1 MFLIFKNHL
10 CPNIGNLG
18 FHENRAGSYGNM
30 YLCFMKIPHSNFSLE
45 KLGISS
51 LNEMQQEML
60 QTSGTNNE
68 IILHAPTGS
77 GKTVAFLTTALGKL
91 SKEQQSV
98 QLLIISPTREL
109 SIQIEDV
116 FKKLSTGFKVNTCY
130 GGHSMRVEEN
140 NLSVPPAVLIGT
152 PGRLADHVRR
162 NNVDLSEV
170 HTLVLDEFD
179 KSLQMGFESDMTE
192 IISELHSLKH
202 KYLVSATKLEQI
214 PAFTCIQNPV
224 TIDFL
229 TGQSHRINYFGIHY
243 IPTDKEGTLLELLCN
258 LPEGKTI
265 IFCNHREPVVE
276 ITDFL
281 KSNGVVAAAYHGGM
295 EQDDRERALIRFRNG
310 SADFLVSTDLAARGL
325 DIPAVEHVIHYQLP
339 LKEAEFIHRSGRT
352 GRQDAD
358 GVVFLFL
365 DAQKEV
371 PAFIP
376 EHELYDV
383 IPDEPLPEAPKW
395 KTIYISAGKKDKVN
409 KVDIVGFLHKTGGLR
424 PDEIGLITVMDHSSF
439 VAIRSDIAE
448 QVVPELR
455 DQKIKGKKQK
465 IGFAR

>member
-1 MFLIFKNHL
+1 MNT
-10 CPNIGNLG
+10 
-18 FHENRAGSYGNM
+18 
-30 YLCFMKIPHSNFSLE
+30 SNSLFSLE

-51 LNEMQQEML
+51 LNEMQLKML
-60 QTSGTNNE
+60 QSSKTNQE

-77 GKTVAFLTTALGKL
+77 GKTVAFLLTALEKL
-91 SKEQQSV
+91 KKDQSSV

-109 SIQIEDV
+109 SIQIEEV
-116 FKKLSTGFKVNTCY
+116 FKKLGTGFKVNTCY

-162 NNVDLSEV
+162 SNIDLSEV
-170 HTLVLDEFD
+170 HTLILDEFD

-192 IISELHSLKH
+192 IIQELKSLQS
-202 KYLVSATKLEQI
+202 KYLVSATKLDKIPDFTQI
-214 PAFTCIQNPV
+214 KNPV

-229 TGQSHRINYFGIHY
+229 VERSHQINYFGVKMGEA
-243 IPTDKEGTLLELLCN
+243 DKLELLLELLCN

-281 KSNGVVAAAYHGGM
+281 KENGVIAVAYHGGM

-310 SADFLVSTDLAARGL
+310 SSNFLVSTDLAARGL

-352 GRQDAD
+352 GRQDTD
-358 GVVFLFL
+358 GVVFMLL
-365 DAQKEV
+365 DSKKNV
-371 PAFIP
+371 PDFIP
-376 EHELYDV
+376 EHHDYEV
-383 IPDEPLPEAPKW
+383 IHNEPLPEPPKW

-409 KVDIVGFLHKTGGLR
+409 KIDIVGFLHKMGGLKQ
-424 PDEIGLITVMDHSSF
+424 DEIGLITVMDYSSF
-439 VAIRSDIAE
+439 AAISSDVAED
-448 QVVPELR
+448 VVPELR

>member
-1 MFLIFKNHL
+1 MNI
-10 CPNIGNLG
+10 PN
-18 FHENRAGSYGNM
+18 SD
-30 YLCFMKIPHSNFSLE
+30 FSLE

-51 LNEMQQEML
+51 LNEMQEQML
-60 QTSGTNNE
+60 RSSKENDE

-77 GKTVAFLTTALGKL
+77 GKTVAFLLTALGKL
-91 SKEQQSV
+91 SKEQTSV

-162 NNVDLSEV
+162 NNIDLSEV

-192 IISELHSLKH
+192 IIRELYALKN
-202 KYLVSATKLEQI
+202 KYLVSATKLEVI
-214 PAFTCIQNPV
+214 PAFTQIQKPH

-229 TGQSHRINYFGIHY
+229 TEQRHQINYFGIHY
-243 IPTDKEGTLLELLCN
+243 HNTDKLETLLELLCN
-258 LPEGKTI
+258 LPQGKTI

-281 KSNGVVAAAYHGGM
+281 KSNGVVAVAYHGGM

-310 SADFLVSTDLAARGL
+310 SSDFLVSTDLAARGL
-325 DIPAVEHVIHYQLP
+325 DIPAVEHVIHYQLS

-358 GVVFLFL
+358 GVVFMFL
-365 DAQKEV
+365 DPEKTPPSFV
-371 PAFIP
+371 P
-376 EHELYDV
+376 EHKIYDV
-383 IPDEPLPEAPKW
+383 VPNEPLPEAPKW
-395 KTIYISAGKKDKVN
+395 KTIYISAGKKDKIN
-409 KVDIVGFLHKTGGLR
+409 KVDIVGFLHKMGGLR
-424 PDEIGLITVMDHSSF
+424 QDEIGLITVMDYSSF
-439 VAIRSDIAE
+439 AAIRSDIAE
-448 QVVPELR
+448 EVVPELR
-455 DQKIKGKKQK
+455 NQKIKGKKQK

>member
-1 MFLIFKNHL
+1 MN
-10 CPNIGNLG
+10 N
-18 FHENRAGSYGNM
+18 
-30 YLCFMKIPHSNFSLE
+30 IPHSNFSLE
-45 KLGISS
+45 KLGITS

-60 QTSGTNNE
+60 QSSEKNEE

-77 GKTVAFLTTALGKL
+77 GKTVAFLLTALSKL
-91 SKEQQSV
+91 KPDQSSV
-98 QLLIISPTREL
+98 QLLIIAPTREL

-130 GGHSMRVEEN
+130 GGHSIRVEQN

-162 NNVDLSEV
+162 SNIDLSEV
-170 HTLVLDEFD
+170 HSLVLDEFD
-179 KSLQMGFESDMTE
+179 KSLEMGFESDMTE
-192 IISELHSLKH
+192 IIQELKSLRN
-202 KYLVSATKLEQI
+202 KYLVSATKLAEIPSFTQI
-214 PAFTCIQNPV
+214 KKAV
-224 TIDFL
+224 TIDF
-229 TGQSHRINYFGIHY
+229 TSENKHQINYFGIQ
-243 IPTDKEGTLLELLCN
+243 IGNSDKQDLLLELLCN

-281 KSNGVVAAAYHGGM
+281 RENGVIAVAYHGGM

-325 DIPAVEHVIHYQLP
+325 DIPAVEHVIHYQLS
-339 LKEAEFIHRSGRT
+339 LKEPEFIHRCGRT
-352 GRQDAD
+352 GRQDAP
-358 GVVFLFL
+358 GVVFMFL
-365 DAQKEV
+365 DSSKNVPDFVPSHSNYEV
-371 PAFIP
+371 IAN
-376 EHELYDV
+376 
-383 IPDEPLPEAPKW
+383 EPLPELPKW

-409 KVDIVGFLHKTGGLR
+409 KIDIVGFLHKIGGLR
-424 PDEIGLITVMDHSSF
+424 PDEIGLITVMDYSSF
-439 VAIRSDIAE
+439 VAISSEIVED
-448 QVVPELR
+448 VVPQLR

>member
-1 MFLIFKNHL
+1 MN
-10 CPNIGNLG
+10 N
-18 FHENRAGSYGNM
+18 SQ
-30 YLCFMKIPHSNFSLE
+30 SSFSLE
-45 KLGISS
+45 KLGITS
-51 LNEMQQEML
+51 LNEMQLEML
-60 QTSGTNNE
+60 KSAKTNKD

-77 GKTVAFLTTALGKL
+77 GKTVAFLLTALEKL
-91 SKEQQSV
+91 NKEQTTV

-162 NNVDLSEV
+162 SNIDLSEV
-170 HTLVLDEFD
+170 HTLILDEFD

-192 IISELHSLKH
+192 IVQELKSLQN
-202 KYLVSATKLEQI
+202 KYLVSATKLETI
-214 PAFTCIQNPV
+214 PAFTRIKNPV

-229 TGQSHRINYFGIHY
+229 VEKSHQINYFGVQMND
-243 IPTDKEGTLLELLCN
+243 TDKLELLLELLCN

-276 ITDFL
+276 IVDYL
-281 KSNGVVAAAYHGGM
+281 KENGVIAVAYHGGM

-310 SADFLVSTDLAARGL
+310 SSDFLVSTDLAARGL

-358 GVVFLFL
+358 GVVFMLL
-365 DAQKEV
+365 DSKKNV
-371 PAFIP
+371 PDFIP
-376 EHELYDV
+376 EHHDYEV
-383 IPDEPLPEAPKW
+383 IPNEPLPEPPKW

-409 KVDIVGFLHKTGGLR
+409 KIDIVGFLHKMGGLKQE
-424 PDEIGLITVMDHSSF
+424 EIGLITVMDYSSF
-439 VAIRSDIAE
+439 AAISSDIAE
-448 QVVPELR
+448 DVVPELR

>member
-1 MFLIFKNHL
+1 MNI
-10 CPNIGNLG
+10 PN
-18 FHENRAGSYGNM
+18 SD
-30 YLCFMKIPHSNFSLE
+30 FSLE

-51 LNEMQQEML
+51 LNEMQQQML
-60 QTSGTNNE
+60 LSSKENNE

-77 GKTVAFLTTALGKL
+77 GKTVAFLLTALGKL
-91 SKEQQSV
+91 SKEQTSV

-162 NNVDLSEV
+162 NNIDLSEV

-192 IISELHSLKH
+192 IIRELHALRN
-202 KYLVSATKLEQI
+202 KYLVSATKLEVI
-214 PAFTCIQNPV
+214 PAFTQIQKPH

-229 TGQSHRINYFGIHY
+229 TEQSHQINYFGIHY
-243 IPTDKEGTLLELLCN
+243 HVSDKLETLLELLCN
-258 LPEGKTI
+258 LPQGKTI

-281 KSNGVVAAAYHGGM
+281 KSNGVVAVAYHGGM

-310 SADFLVSTDLAARGL
+310 SSDFLVSTDLAARGL
-325 DIPAVEHVIHYQLP
+325 DIPAVEHVIHYQLS

-358 GVVFLFL
+358 GVVFMFL
-365 DAQKEV
+365 DPEKA
-371 PAFIP
+371 PPSFIP
-376 EHELYDV
+376 EHKIYEV
-383 IPDEPLPEAPKW
+383 VPNEPLPEAPKW
-395 KTIYISAGKKDKVN
+395 KTIYISGGKKDKIN

-424 PDEIGLITVMDHSSF
+424 QDEIGLITVMDYSSF
-439 VAIRSDIAE
+439 AAISSDIAE
-448 QVVPELR
+448 EVVPQLR

>member
-1 MFLIFKNHL
+1 M
-10 CPNIGNLG
+10 
-18 FHENRAGSYGNM
+18 
-30 YLCFMKIPHSNFSLE
+30 
-45 KLGISS
+45 
-51 LNEMQQEML
+51 
-60 QTSGTNNE
+60 
-68 IILHAPTGS
+68 HAPTGS
-77 GKTVAFLTTALGKL
+77 GKTIAFLLTALEKL
-91 SKEQQSV
+91 DKEQTSV

-140 NLSVPPAVLIGT
+140 NLSVPPTVLIGT

-162 NNVDLSEV
+162 TNIDLSEV

-192 IISELHSLKH
+192 IIRELESLQN
-202 KYLVSATKLEQI
+202 KYLVSATKLDTI
-214 PAFTCIQNPV
+214 PPFTRIQNPV
-224 TIDFL
+224 TVDFL
-229 TGQSHRINYFGIHY
+229 VEQSHRINYFGVRMNE
-243 IPTDKEGTLLELLCN
+243 DKLGLLLELLCN

-281 KSNGVVAAAYHGGM
+281 RENNVVAVAYHGGM

-358 GVVFLFL
+358 GVVFIFL
-365 DAQKEV
+365 DPTKNV
-371 PAFIP
+371 PEFIP
-376 EHELYDV
+376 EHHDYEV
-383 IPDEPLPEAPKW
+383 ILNEPLPEPPKW
-395 KTIYISAGKKDKVN
+395 KTIYISGGKKDKIN

-424 PDEIGLITVMDHSSF
+424 QDEIGLITVLDYSSF
-439 VAIRSDIAE
+439 AAIRSDIAE
-448 QVVPELR
+448 EVVPELR
-455 DQKIKGKKQK
+455 NQKIKGKKQK

>member
-1 MFLIFKNHL
+1 M
-10 CPNIGNLG
+10 
-18 FHENRAGSYGNM
+18 ST
-30 YLCFMKIPHSNFSLE
+30 SNSPFSLE

-51 LNEMQQEML
+51 LNEMQQQMIE
-60 QTSGTNNE
+60 TSKTNPE
-68 IILHAPTGS
+68 IILHSPTGS
-77 GKTVAFLTTALGKL
+77 GKTVAFLLTALGKL
-91 SKEQQSV
+91 NKEQASV

-162 NNVDLSEV
+162 NNIDLSEV
-170 HTLVLDEFD
+170 HSLVLDEFD

-192 IISELHSLKH
+192 IIRELHTLQN
-202 KYLVSATKLEQI
+202 KYLVSATKLETI
-214 PAFTCIQNPV
+214 PTFTGIKNPEI
-224 TIDFL
+224 IDFL
-229 TGQSHRINYFGIHY
+229 VEKSPQINYFGVNMDDS
-243 IPTDKEGTLLELLCN
+243 DKLSLLLELLCN

-276 ITDFL
+276 IVDFL
-281 KSNGVVAAAYHGGM
+281 KENGVIAVAYHGGM

-358 GVVFLFL
+358 GVVFMFL
-365 DAQKEV
+365 DSKKNV
-371 PAFIP
+371 PDFIP
-376 EHELYDV
+376 EHHPYEV
-383 IPDEPLPEAPKW
+383 IPNEPLPERPKW

-424 PDEIGLITVMDHSSF
+424 PDEIGLITVMDYSSF
-439 VAIRSDIAE
+439 VAISSEIAE
-448 QVVPELR
+448 EVVPELR
-455 DQKIKGKKQK
+455 DKKIKGKKQK

>member
-1 MFLIFKNHL
+1 MN
-10 CPNIGNLG
+10 
-18 FHENRAGSYGNM
+18 
-30 YLCFMKIPHSNFSLE
+30 KISQSDFSLE
-45 KLGISS
+45 KLGITS
-51 LNEMQQEML
+51 LNEMQLEML
-60 QTSGTNNE
+60 QSAKTNKD

-77 GKTVAFLTTALGKL
+77 GKTVAFLLTALEKL
-91 SKEQQSV
+91 NKEQTTV

-162 NNVDLSEV
+162 GNIDLSEV
-170 HTLVLDEFD
+170 HTLILDEFY

-192 IISELHSLKH
+192 IVRELKSLQN
-202 KYLVSATKLEQI
+202 KYLVSATKLEAI
-214 PAFTCIQNPV
+214 PAFTQIKNPV

-229 TGQSHRINYFGIHY
+229 VEKSHQINYFGV
-243 IPTDKEGTLLELLCN
+243 PMNDSDKLDLLLELLCN

-281 KSNGVVAAAYHGGM
+281 KENGVVAVAYHGGM

-310 SADFLVSTDLAARGL
+310 SSNFLVSTDLAARGL

-358 GVVFLFL
+358 GVVFMLL
-365 DAQKEV
+365 DSKKNV
-371 PAFIP
+371 PDFIP
-376 EHELYDV
+376 EHHQYEV
-383 IPDEPLPEAPKW
+383 VPNEPLPELPKW

-409 KVDIVGFLHKTGGLR
+409 KIEIVGFLHTMGGLKQE
-424 PDEIGLITVMDHSSF
+424 EIGLITVMDYSSF
-439 VAIRSDIAE
+439 AAISSDVAED
-448 QVVPELR
+448 VVPELR

>member
-1 MFLIFKNHL
+1 M
-10 CPNIGNLG
+10 
-18 FHENRAGSYGNM
+18 ST
-30 YLCFMKIPHSNFSLE
+30 SNSQFSLE

-51 LNEMQQEML
+51 LNEMQQQML
-60 QTSGTNNE
+60 ESSKTNPD

-77 GKTVAFLTTALGKL
+77 GKTVAFLLTALGKL
-91 SKEQQSV
+91 NKEQTSV

-162 NNVDLSEV
+162 KNIDLSEV
-170 HTLVLDEFD
+170 HTMVLDEFD

-192 IISELHSLKH
+192 IIQELHSLQN
-202 KYLVSATKLEQI
+202 KYLVSATKLEHI
-214 PAFTCIQNPV
+214 PAFTGIKNPV
-224 TIDFL
+224 IIDFL
-229 TGQSHRINYFGIHY
+229 VERSHPVNYFGVQMNDS
-243 IPTDKEGTLLELLCN
+243 DKLSLLLELLCN

-276 ITDFL
+276 ITDYL
-281 KSNGVVAAAYHGGM
+281 KDNGVIAVAYHGGM

-358 GVVFLFL
+358 GVVFMFL
-365 DAQKEV
+365 DSKKNV
-371 PAFIP
+371 PDFIP
-376 EHELYDV
+376 EHPNYEV
-383 IPDEPLPEAPKW
+383 VPNEPLPDRPKW

-424 PDEIGLITVMDHSSF
+424 PDEIGLITVMDYSSF
-439 VAIRSDIAE
+439 VAISSDIAE
-448 QVVPELR
+448 EVVPELR
-455 DQKIKGKKQK
+455 DKKIKGKKQK

>member
-1 MFLIFKNHL
+1 MSQF
-10 CPNIGNLG
+10 
-18 FHENRAGSYGNM
+18 
-30 YLCFMKIPHSNFSLE
+30 PHSNFSLE

-51 LNEMQQEML
+51 LNEMQQQML
-60 QTSGTNNE
+60 ESSKTNQE

-77 GKTVAFLTTALGKL
+77 GKTVAFLLTALGKL
-91 SKEQQSV
+91 NKEQTSV

-162 NNVDLSEV
+162 KNIDLSEV

-192 IISELHSLKH
+192 IIQELQSLQN
-202 KYLVSATKLEQI
+202 KYLVSATKLENIPTFTQI
-214 PAFTCIQNPV
+214 KKPV

-229 TGQSHRINYFGIHY
+229 IEKSHRINYFGVQMNGS
-243 IPTDKEGTLLELLCN
+243 DKLDLLLELLCN

-281 KSNGVVAAAYHGGM
+281 KENGIIAVAYHGGM

-358 GVVFLFL
+358 GVVFMFL
-365 DAQKEV
+365 DSGKNV
-371 PAFIP
+371 PDFIP
-376 EHELYDV
+376 EHHHYEV
-383 IPDEPLPEAPKW
+383 IPNEPLPERPKW

-424 PDEIGLITVMDHSSF
+424 PDEIGLITVMDYSSF
-439 VAIRSDIAE
+439 VAISSEIAE
-448 QVVPELR
+448 EVVPELR
-455 DQKIKGKKQK
+455 DKKIKGKKQK

>member
-1 MFLIFKNHL
+1 MNT
-10 CPNIGNLG
+10 PQ
-18 FHENRAGSYGNM
+18 SD
-30 YLCFMKIPHSNFSLE
+30 FSLE
-45 KLGISS
+45 KLGITS

-60 QTSGTNNE
+60 QSSETNKE
-68 IILHAPTGS
+68 LILHAPTGS
-77 GKTVAFLTTALGKL
+77 GKTVAFLLTALGKL
-91 SKEQQSV
+91 DKEQSSV

-162 NNVDLSEV
+162 KNIDLSEV

-179 KSLQMGFESDMTE
+179 KSLEMGFESDMTE
-192 IISELHSLKH
+192 IIQELNSLQN
-202 KYLVSATKLEQI
+202 KYLVSATKLETI
-214 PAFTCIQNPV
+214 PAFTQIKSPV

-229 TGQSHRINYFGIHY
+229 VEKSHQINYFGVQMKEE
-243 IPTDKEGTLLELLCN
+243 DKLGLLLELLCN

-281 KSNGVVAAAYHGGM
+281 KENGIIAVAYHGGM

-339 LKEAEFIHRSGRT
+339 LKEPEFIHRSGRT

-358 GVVFLFL
+358 GAVFMFL
-365 DAQKEV
+365 DSKKNV
-371 PAFIP
+371 PDFIP
-376 EHELYDV
+376 EHHDYEV
-383 IPDEPLPEAPKW
+383 IPNEPLPERPKW

-409 KVDIVGFLHKTGGLR
+409 KIDIVGFLHKMGGLKQ
-424 PDEIGLITVMDHSSF
+424 DEIGLITVMDYSSF
-439 VAIRSDIAE
+439 AAISSDVAED
-448 QVVPELR
+448 VVPELR

>member
-1 MFLIFKNHL
+1 M
-10 CPNIGNLG
+10 
-18 FHENRAGSYGNM
+18 ST
-30 YLCFMKIPHSNFSLE
+30 SNSQFSLE

-51 LNEMQQEML
+51 LNEMQQQML
-60 QTSGTNNE
+60 ESSKTNPD

-77 GKTVAFLTTALGKL
+77 GKTVAFLLTALGKL
-91 SKEQQSV
+91 NKEQTSV

-162 NNVDLSEV
+162 QNIDLSEV
-170 HTLVLDEFD
+170 HTMVLDEFD

-192 IISELHSLKH
+192 IIQELHSLQN
-202 KYLVSATKLEQI
+202 KYLVSATKLEHI
-214 PAFTCIQNPV
+214 PAFTGIKNPV
-224 TIDFL
+224 IIDFL
-229 TGQSHRINYFGIHY
+229 VERSHPVNYFGVQMNDS
-243 IPTDKEGTLLELLCN
+243 DKLSLLLELLCN

-276 ITDFL
+276 ITDYL
-281 KSNGVVAAAYHGGM
+281 KDNGVIAVAYHGGM

-358 GVVFLFL
+358 GVVFMFL
-365 DAQKEV
+365 DSKKNV
-371 PAFIP
+371 PDFIP
-376 EHELYDV
+376 EHPNYEV
-383 IPDEPLPEAPKW
+383 VPNEPLPDRPKW

-424 PDEIGLITVMDHSSF
+424 PDEIGLITVMDYSSF
-439 VAIRSDIAE
+439 VAISSDIAE
-448 QVVPELR
+448 EVVPELR
-455 DQKIKGKKQK
+455 DKKIKGKKQK

>member
-1 MFLIFKNHL
+1 M
-10 CPNIGNLG
+10 
-18 FHENRAGSYGNM
+18 ST
-30 YLCFMKIPHSNFSLE
+30 SNSQFSLE

-51 LNEMQQEML
+51 LNEMQQQML
-60 QTSGTNNE
+60 ESSKTNPD

-77 GKTVAFLTTALGKL
+77 GKTVAFLLTALGKL
-91 SKEQQSV
+91 NKEQTSV

-162 NNVDLSEV
+162 KNIDLSEV
-170 HTLVLDEFD
+170 HTMVLDEFD

-192 IISELHSLKH
+192 IIQELHSLQN
-202 KYLVSATKLEQI
+202 KYLVSATKLEHI
-214 PAFTCIQNPV
+214 PAFTGIKNPV
-224 TIDFL
+224 IIDFL
-229 TGQSHRINYFGIHY
+229 VERSHPVNYFGVQMNDS
-243 IPTDKEGTLLELLCN
+243 DKLNLLLELLCN

-276 ITDFL
+276 ITDYL
-281 KSNGVVAAAYHGGM
+281 KDNGVIAVAYHGGM

-358 GVVFLFL
+358 GVVFMFL
-365 DAQKEV
+365 DSKKNV
-371 PAFIP
+371 PDFIP
-376 EHELYDV
+376 EHPNYEV
-383 IPDEPLPEAPKW
+383 VPNEPLPDRPKW

-424 PDEIGLITVMDHSSF
+424 PDEIGLITVMDYSSF
-439 VAIRSDIAE
+439 VAISSDIAE
-448 QVVPELR
+448 EVVPELR
-455 DQKIKGKKQK
+455 DKKIKGKKQK

>member
-1 MFLIFKNHL
+1 M
-10 CPNIGNLG
+10 NILN
-18 FHENRAGSYGNM
+18 
-30 YLCFMKIPHSNFSLE
+30 SNFSLE

-51 LNEMQQEML
+51 LNEMQEQML
-60 QTSGTNNE
+60 RSSKENNE

-77 GKTVAFLTTALGKL
+77 GKTVAFLLTALGKL
-91 SKEQQSV
+91 SKEQTSV

-162 NNVDLSEV
+162 NNIDLSEV

-192 IISELHSLKH
+192 IIRELYALKN
-202 KYLVSATKLEQI
+202 KYLVSATKLEVI
-214 PAFTCIQNPV
+214 PAFTQIRKPH

-229 TGQSHRINYFGIHY
+229 TEQSHQINYFGIHY
-243 IPTDKEGTLLELLCN
+243 HNTDKLETLLELLCN
-258 LPEGKTI
+258 LPQGKTI

-281 KSNGVVAAAYHGGM
+281 KSNGVIAVAYHGGM

-310 SADFLVSTDLAARGL
+310 SSDFLVSTDLAARGL
-325 DIPAVEHVIHYQLP
+325 DIPAVEHVIHYQLS

-358 GVVFLFL
+358 GVVFMFL
-365 DAQKEV
+365 DPEKTPPSFV
-371 PAFIP
+371 P
-376 EHELYDV
+376 EHKIYDV
-383 IPDEPLPEAPKW
+383 VPNEPLPEAPKW
-395 KTIYISAGKKDKVN
+395 KTIYISAGKKDKIN
-409 KVDIVGFLHKTGGLR
+409 KVDIVGFLHKMGGLR
-424 PDEIGLITVMDHSSF
+424 QDEIGLITVMDYSSF
-439 VAIRSDIAE
+439 AAIRSDIAE
-448 QVVPELR
+448 EVVPELR

>member
-1 MFLIFKNHL
+1 MNT
-10 CPNIGNLG
+10 
-18 FHENRAGSYGNM
+18 
-30 YLCFMKIPHSNFSLE
+30 SNSPFSLE
-45 KLGISS
+45 KLGISA
-51 LNEMQQEML
+51 LNEMQQQML
-60 QTSGTNNE
+60 ESSKTNTD

-77 GKTVAFLTTALGKL
+77 GKTVAFLLTALGKL
-91 SKEQQSV
+91 TKEQHSV

-162 NNVDLSEV
+162 KNIDLSEV
-170 HTLVLDEFD
+170 HTMVLDEFD
-179 KSLQMGFESDMTE
+179 KSLEMGFESDMTE
-192 IISELHSLKH
+192 IIQELSVLQN
-202 KYLVSATKLEQI
+202 KYLVSATKLENI
-214 PAFTCIQNPV
+214 PTFTGIKNPV
-224 TIDFL
+224 VIDFL
-229 TGQSHRINYFGIHY
+229 VEKSHQINYFGIQMNDS
-243 IPTDKEGTLLELLCN
+243 DKLDLLLELLCN

-276 ITDFL
+276 IVDFL
-281 KSNGVVAAAYHGGM
+281 KENGVIAVAYHGGM

-325 DIPAVEHVIHYQLP
+325 DIPAVEHVIHYQLS
-339 LKEAEFIHRSGRT
+339 LKAPEFIHRSGRT

-358 GVVFLFL
+358 GSVFMFL
-365 DAQKEV
+365 DSKKNTPDFV
-371 PAFIP
+371 PEYIHY
-376 EHELYDV
+376 EV
-383 IPDEPLPEAPKW
+383 IPNEPLPERPKW

-409 KVDIVGFLHKTGGLR
+409 KIDIVGFLHKTGGLR
-424 PDEIGLITVMDHSSF
+424 PDEIGLITVMDYSSF
-439 VAIRSDIAE
+439 VAISSEIAE
-448 QVVPELR
+448 EVVPELR
-455 DQKIKGKKQK
+455 DKKIKGKKQK

>member
-1 MFLIFKNHL
+1 MN
-10 CPNIGNLG
+10 N
-18 FHENRAGSYGNM
+18 
-30 YLCFMKIPHSNFSLE
+30 SNPPFSLE

-51 LNEMQQEML
+51 LNEMQQQML
-60 QTSGTNNE
+60 ESSKTNPE

-77 GKTVAFLTTALGKL
+77 GKTVAFLLTALEKL
-91 SKEQQSV
+91 NKEQTSV

-162 NNVDLSEV
+162 NNIDLSEV

-192 IISELHSLKH
+192 IIRELHSLH
-202 KYLVSATKLEQI
+202 NKYLVSATKLEVI
-214 PAFTCIQNPV
+214 PAFTGIKHPE

-229 TGQSHRINYFGIHY
+229 VEKSHQINYFGVNMDDS
-243 IPTDKEGTLLELLCN
+243 DKLGLLLELLCN

-276 ITDFL
+276 IVDFL
-281 KSNGVVAAAYHGGM
+281 KENGVIAVAYHGGM

-358 GVVFLFL
+358 GVVFMFL
-365 DAQKEV
+365 DSKKNV
-371 PAFIP
+371 PDFIP
-376 EHELYDV
+376 EHNHYEV
-383 IPDEPLPEAPKW
+383 IPNEPLPERPKW

-424 PDEIGLITVMDHSSF
+424 PDEIGLITVMDYSSF
-439 VAIRSDIAE
+439 VAISSEIAE
-448 QVVPELR
+448 EVVPELR
-455 DQKIKGKKQK
+455 DKKIKGKKQK

>member
-1 MFLIFKNHL
+1 MNI
-10 CPNIGNLG
+10 PN
-18 FHENRAGSYGNM
+18 SD
-30 YLCFMKIPHSNFSLE
+30 FSLE

-51 LNEMQQEML
+51 LNEMQEKML
-60 QTSGTNNE
+60 RSSKENDE

-77 GKTVAFLTTALGKL
+77 GKTVAFLLTALGKL
-91 SKEQQSV
+91 SKEQTSV

-162 NNVDLSEV
+162 NNIDLSEV

-192 IISELHSLKH
+192 IIRELYALKN
-202 KYLVSATKLEQI
+202 KYLVSATKLEVI
-214 PAFTCIQNPV
+214 PAFTQIQKPH

-229 TGQSHRINYFGIHY
+229 TEQRHQINYFGIHY
-243 IPTDKEGTLLELLCN
+243 HNTDKLETLLELLCN
-258 LPEGKTI
+258 LPQGKTI

-281 KSNGVVAAAYHGGM
+281 KSNGVIAVAYHGGM

-310 SADFLVSTDLAARGL
+310 SSDFLVSTDLAARGL
-325 DIPAVEHVIHYQLP
+325 DIPAVEHVIHYQLS

-358 GVVFLFL
+358 GVVFMFL
-365 DAQKEV
+365 DPEKTPPSFV
-371 PAFIP
+371 P
-376 EHELYDV
+376 EHKIYDV
-383 IPDEPLPEAPKW
+383 VPNEPLPEAPKW
-395 KTIYISAGKKDKVN
+395 KTIYISAGKKDKIN
-409 KVDIVGFLHKTGGLR
+409 KVDIVGFLHKMGGLR
-424 PDEIGLITVMDHSSF
+424 QDEIGLITVMDYSSF
-439 VAIRSDIAE
+439 AAIRSDIAE
-448 QVVPELR
+448 DVVPELR
-455 DQKIKGKKQK
+455 NQKIKGKKQK

>member
-1 MFLIFKNHL
+1 MN
-10 CPNIGNLG
+10 N
-18 FHENRAGSYGNM
+18 SQ
-30 YLCFMKIPHSNFSLE
+30 SSFSLE
-45 KLGISS
+45 KLGITT

-60 QTSGTNNE
+60 KSAKTNKD

-77 GKTVAFLTTALGKL
+77 GKTVAFLLTALEKL
-91 SKEQQSV
+91 NKEQTTV

-162 NNVDLSEV
+162 SNIDLSEV
-170 HTLVLDEFD
+170 HTLILDEFD

-192 IISELHSLKH
+192 IIQELKSLRN
-202 KYLVSATKLEQI
+202 KYLVSATKLETI
-214 PAFTCIQNPV
+214 PAFTQIKNPV

-229 TGQSHRINYFGIHY
+229 VEKSHQINYFGVQMNDS
-243 IPTDKEGTLLELLCN
+243 DKLELLLELLCN

-281 KSNGVVAAAYHGGM
+281 KENGVIAVAYHGGM

-310 SADFLVSTDLAARGL
+310 SSNFLVSTDLAARGL

-358 GVVFLFL
+358 GVVFMLL
-365 DAQKEV
+365 DSKKNV
-371 PAFIP
+371 PDFIP
-376 EHELYDV
+376 EHHDYEV
-383 IPDEPLPEAPKW
+383 IHNEPLPEPPKW

-409 KVDIVGFLHKTGGLR
+409 KIDIVGFLHKMGGLKQ
-424 PDEIGLITVMDHSSF
+424 DEIGLITVMDYSSF
-439 VAIRSDIAE
+439 AAISSDVAED
-448 QVVPELR
+448 VVPELR

>member
-1 MFLIFKNHL
+1 M
-10 CPNIGNLG
+10 NILN
-18 FHENRAGSYGNM
+18 
-30 YLCFMKIPHSNFSLE
+30 SNFSLE

-51 LNEMQQEML
+51 LNEMQEQML
-60 QTSGTNNE
+60 RSSKENNE

-77 GKTVAFLTTALGKL
+77 GKTVAFLLTALGKL
-91 SKEQQSV
+91 SKEQTSV

-162 NNVDLSEV
+162 NNIDLSEV

-192 IISELHSLKH
+192 IIVELHALKN
-202 KYLVSATKLEQI
+202 KYLVSATKLEVI
-214 PAFTCIQNPV
+214 PAFTQIRKPH

-229 TGQSHRINYFGIHY
+229 TEQSHQINYFGIHY
-243 IPTDKEGTLLELLCN
+243 HNTDKLETLLELLCN
-258 LPEGKTI
+258 LPQGKTI

-281 KSNGVVAAAYHGGM
+281 KSNGVIAVAYHGGM

-310 SADFLVSTDLAARGL
+310 SSDFLVSTDLAARGL
-325 DIPAVEHVIHYQLP
+325 DIPAVEHVIHYQLS

-358 GVVFLFL
+358 GVVFMFL
-365 DAQKEV
+365 DPEKTPPSFV
-371 PAFIP
+371 P
-376 EHELYDV
+376 EHKIYDV
-383 IPDEPLPEAPKW
+383 VPNEPLPEAPKW
-395 KTIYISAGKKDKVN
+395 KTIYISAGKKDKIN
-409 KVDIVGFLHKTGGLR
+409 KVDIVGFLHKMGGLR
-424 PDEIGLITVMDHSSF
+424 QDEIGLITVMDYSSF
-439 VAIRSDIAE
+439 AAIRSDIAE
-448 QVVPELR
+448 EVVPELR

>member
-1 MFLIFKNHL
+1 
-10 CPNIGNLG
+10 
-18 FHENRAGSYGNM
+18 
-30 YLCFMKIPHSNFSLE
+30 
-45 KLGISS
+45 
-51 LNEMQQEML
+51 
-60 QTSGTNNE
+60 
-68 IILHAPTGS
+68 
-77 GKTVAFLTTALGKL
+77 
-91 SKEQQSV
+91 
-98 QLLIISPTREL
+98 
-109 SIQIEDV
+109 
-116 FKKLSTGFKVNTCY
+116 
-130 GGHSMRVEEN
+130 MRVEEN

-162 NNVDLSEV
+162 NNIDLSEV

-192 IISELHSLKH
+192 IIGELHSLQN
-202 KYLVSATKLEQI
+202 KYLVSATKLEKI
-214 PAFTCIQNPV
+214 PAFTQIKKPV

-229 TGQSHRINYFGIHY
+229 VEKSHQINYFGVQMN
-243 IPTDKEGTLLELLCN
+243 DSNKLELLLELLCN

-281 KSNGVVAAAYHGGM
+281 RENGVVAAGYHGGM

-358 GVVFLFL
+358 GVVFMFL
-365 DAQKEV
+365 DPTKKV
-371 PAFIP
+371 PDFIP
-376 EHELYDV
+376 EHHDYEV
-383 IPDEPLPEAPKW
+383 IHNEPLPEAPKW

-424 PDEIGLITVMDHSSF
+424 PDEIGLITVMDYSSF
-439 VAIRSDIAE
+439 VAISSEIAE
-448 QVVPELR
+448 EVVPELR
-455 DQKIKGKKQK
+455 NQKIKGKKQK

>member
-1 MFLIFKNHL
+1 MN
-10 CPNIGNLG
+10 N
-18 FHENRAGSYGNM
+18 
-30 YLCFMKIPHSNFSLE
+30 SNPPFSLE

-51 LNEMQQEML
+51 LNEMQQQML
-60 QTSGTNNE
+60 ESSKTNPE

-77 GKTVAFLTTALGKL
+77 GKTVAFLLTALGKL
-91 SKEQQSV
+91 KKEQTSV

-162 NNVDLSEV
+162 NNIDLSEV

-192 IISELHSLKH
+192 IIRELHSLH
-202 KYLVSATKLEQI
+202 NKYLVSATKLQDI
-214 PAFTCIQNPV
+214 PVFTGIQNPKV
-224 TIDFL
+224 IDFL
-229 TGQSHRINYFGIHY
+229 VEKSHRINYFGVNMVDS
-243 IPTDKEGTLLELLCN
+243 DKLGLLLELLCN

-276 ITDFL
+276 IVDYL
-281 KSNGVVAAAYHGGM
+281 KENGVIAVAYHGGM

-310 SADFLVSTDLAARGL
+310 SANFLVSTDLAARGL

-352 GRQDAD
+352 GRQDTD
-358 GVVFLFL
+358 GVVFMLL
-365 DAQKEV
+365 DSKKNI
-371 PAFIP
+371 PSFIP
-376 EHELYDV
+376 RHHEYEV
-383 IPDEPLPEAPKW
+383 IPNEPLPERPKW

-424 PDEIGLITVMDHSSF
+424 PDEIGLITVMDYSSF
-439 VAIRSDIAE
+439 VAISSDIAE
-448 QVVPELR
+448 EVVPELR
-455 DQKIKGKKQK
+455 DKKIKGKKQK

>member
-1 MFLIFKNHL
+1 MNT
-10 CPNIGNLG
+10 P
-18 FHENRAGSYGNM
+18 E
-30 YLCFMKIPHSNFSLE
+30 SNFSLE
-45 KLGISS
+45 KLGITA

-60 QTSGTNNE
+60 QSSKTNQE

-77 GKTVAFLTTALGKL
+77 GKTVAFLLTALEKL
-91 SKEQQSV
+91 NKEQTSV
-98 QLLIISPTREL
+98 QILIISPTREL

-116 FKKLSTGFKVNTCY
+116 FKKLSTGYKVNTCY

-162 NNVDLSEV
+162 SNIDLSEV
-170 HTLVLDEFD
+170 HTLILDEFD

-192 IISELHSLKH
+192 IIQELKSLQN
-202 KYLVSATKLEQI
+202 KYLVSATKLEAIPKFTQI
-214 PAFTCIQNPV
+214 KNPV

-229 TGQSHRINYFGIHY
+229 VEKSHQINYFGVQMND
-243 IPTDKEGTLLELLCN
+243 TDKLDLLLELLCN
-258 LPEGKTI
+258 LPVGKTI

-281 KSNGVVAAAYHGGM
+281 KENGIIAVAYHGGM

-310 SADFLVSTDLAARGL
+310 SSDFLISTDLAARGL

-339 LKEAEFIHRSGRT
+339 LKEPEFIHRSGRT

-358 GVVFLFL
+358 GVVFMLL
-365 DAQKEV
+365 DSKKNV
-371 PAFIP
+371 PDFIP
-376 EHELYDV
+376 EHHDYEV
-383 IPDEPLPEAPKW
+383 VPNEPLPEPPKW

-409 KVDIVGFLHKTGGLR
+409 KIDIVGFLHKMGGLKQ
-424 PDEIGLITVMDHSSF
+424 DEIGLITVMDYSSF
-439 VAIRSDIAE
+439 AAISSDVAED
-448 QVVPELR
+448 VVPELR

>member
-1 MFLIFKNHL
+1 MNT
-10 CPNIGNLG
+10 
-18 FHENRAGSYGNM
+18 
-30 YLCFMKIPHSNFSLE
+30 SNSPFSLE
-45 KLGISS
+45 KLGISA
-51 LNEMQQEML
+51 LNEMQQQML
-60 QTSGTNNE
+60 ESSKTNTD

-77 GKTVAFLTTALGKL
+77 GKTVAFLLTALGKL
-91 SKEQQSV
+91 NKEQHSV

-162 NNVDLSEV
+162 KNVDLSEV
-170 HTLVLDEFD
+170 HTMVLDEFD
-179 KSLQMGFESDMTE
+179 KSLEMGFESDMTE
-192 IISELHSLKH
+192 IIHELNALQN
-202 KYLVSATKLEQI
+202 KYLVSATKLENI
-214 PAFTCIQNPV
+214 PTFTGIKNPV
-224 TIDFL
+224 VIDFL
-229 TGQSHRINYFGIHY
+229 VEKSHQINYFGI
-243 IPTDKEGTLLELLCN
+243 PLNDSDKLDLLLELLCN

-276 ITDFL
+276 IVDFL
-281 KSNGVVAAAYHGGM
+281 KENGVIAVAYHGGM

-325 DIPAVEHVIHYQLP
+325 DIPAVEHVIHYQLS
-339 LKEAEFIHRSGRT
+339 LKAPEFIHRSGRT

-358 GVVFLFL
+358 GSVFMFL
-365 DAQKEV
+365 DSKKNTPDFV
-371 PAFIP
+371 PEYIHY
-376 EHELYDV
+376 EV
-383 IPDEPLPEAPKW
+383 IPNEPLPERPKW

-409 KVDIVGFLHKTGGLR
+409 KIDIVGFLHKTGGLR
-424 PDEIGLITVMDHSSF
+424 PDEIGLITVMDYSSF
-439 VAIRSDIAE
+439 VAISSDIAE
-448 QVVPELR
+448 EVVPELR
-455 DQKIKGKKQK
+455 DKKIKGKKQK

>member
-1 MFLIFKNHL
+1 
-10 CPNIGNLG
+10 PN
-18 FHENRAGSYGNM
+18 
-30 YLCFMKIPHSNFSLE
+30 SNFSLE

-51 LNEMQQEML
+51 LNEMQEQML
-60 QTSGTNNE
+60 LSSKENNE

-77 GKTVAFLTTALGKL
+77 GKTVAFLLTALGKL
-91 SKEQQSV
+91 SKEQASV

-162 NNVDLSEV
+162 NNIDLSEV

-192 IISELHSLKH
+192 IIRELHALKN
-202 KYLVSATKLEQI
+202 KYLVSATKLEVIPTFTQI
-214 PAFTCIQNPV
+214 QKPH

-229 TGQSHRINYFGIHY
+229 TEQSHQINYFGIHY
-243 IPTDKEGTLLELLCN
+243 HSSDKLETLLELLCN
-258 LPEGKTI
+258 LPQGKTI

-276 ITDFL
+276 ITDYL
-281 KSNGVVAAAYHGGM
+281 KSNGVVAVAYHGGM

-310 SADFLVSTDLAARGL
+310 SSDFLVSTDLAARGL
-325 DIPAVEHVIHYQLP
+325 DIPAVEHVIHYQLS

-358 GVVFLFL
+358 GVVFMFL
-365 DAQKEV
+365 DPEKTPPDFV
-371 PAFIP
+371 P
-376 EHELYDV
+376 EHKIYDV
-383 IPDEPLPEAPKW
+383 IPNEPLPEAPKW
-395 KTIYISAGKKDKVN
+395 KTIYISGGKKDKIN
-409 KVDIVGFLHKTGGLR
+409 KVDIVGFLHKMGGLR
-424 PDEIGLITVMDHSSF
+424 QDEIGLITVMDYSSF
-439 VAIRSDIAE
+439 AAIRSDIAE
-448 QVVPELR
+448 EVVPELR

>member
-1 MFLIFKNHL
+1 M
-10 CPNIGNLG
+10 NI
-18 FHENRAGSYGNM
+18 
-30 YLCFMKIPHSNFSLE
+30 SNSSFSLE

-51 LNEMQQEML
+51 LNEMQQQML
-60 QTSGTNNE
+60 ESSKTNRE

-77 GKTVAFLTTALGKL
+77 GKTVAFLLTALGKL
-91 SKEQQSV
+91 NKEQTSV

-162 NNVDLSEV
+162 NNIDLSEV

-192 IISELHSLKH
+192 IIGELHSLQN
-202 KYLVSATKLEQI
+202 KYLVSATKLEKI
-214 PAFTCIQNPV
+214 PAFTQIKKPV

-229 TGQSHRINYFGIHY
+229 VEKSHQINYFGVQMN
-243 IPTDKEGTLLELLCN
+243 DSNKLELLLELLCN

-281 KSNGVVAAAYHGGM
+281 RENGVVAAGYHGGM

-358 GVVFLFL
+358 GVVFMFL
-365 DAQKEV
+365 DPTKKV
-371 PAFIP
+371 PDFIP
-376 EHELYDV
+376 EHHDYEV
-383 IPDEPLPEAPKW
+383 IHNEPLPEAPKW

-424 PDEIGLITVMDHSSF
+424 PDEIGLITVMDYSSF
-439 VAIRSDIAE
+439 VAISSEIAE
-448 QVVPELR
+448 EVVPELR
-455 DQKIKGKKQK
+455 NQKIKGKKQK

>member
-1 MFLIFKNHL
+1 MNI
-10 CPNIGNLG
+10 PN
-18 FHENRAGSYGNM
+18 SD
-30 YLCFMKIPHSNFSLE
+30 FSLE

-51 LNEMQQEML
+51 LNEMQQQML
-60 QTSGTNNE
+60 LSSKENNE

-77 GKTVAFLTTALGKL
+77 GKTVAFLLTALGKL
-91 SKEQQSV
+91 SKEQTSV

-162 NNVDLSEV
+162 NNIDLSEV

-192 IISELHSLKH
+192 IIRELHSLRN
-202 KYLVSATKLEQI
+202 KYLVSATKLEVI
-214 PAFTCIQNPV
+214 PAFTQIQKPH

-229 TGQSHRINYFGIHY
+229 TEQSHQINYFGIHY
-243 IPTDKEGTLLELLCN
+243 HVSDKLETLLELLCN
-258 LPEGKTI
+258 LPQGKTI

-281 KSNGVVAAAYHGGM
+281 KSNGVVAVAYHGGM

-310 SADFLVSTDLAARGL
+310 SSDFLVSTDLAARGL
-325 DIPAVEHVIHYQLP
+325 DIPAVEHVIHYQLS

-358 GVVFLFL
+358 GVVFMFL
-365 DAQKEV
+365 DPEKA
-371 PAFIP
+371 PPSFIP
-376 EHELYDV
+376 KHKIYEV
-383 IPDEPLPEAPKW
+383 VPNEPLPEAPKW
-395 KTIYISAGKKDKVN
+395 KTIYISGGKKDKIN

-424 PDEIGLITVMDHSSF
+424 QDEIGLITVMDYSSF
-439 VAIRSDIAE
+439 AAISSDIAE
-448 QVVPELR
+448 EVVPQLR

>member
-1 MFLIFKNHL
+1 M
-10 CPNIGNLG
+10 
-18 FHENRAGSYGNM
+18 ST
-30 YLCFMKIPHSNFSLE
+30 SNSPFSLE
-45 KLGISS
+45 KLGITV
-51 LNEMQQEML
+51 LNEMQQQML
-60 QTSGTNNE
+60 ESSGTNPE

-77 GKTVAFLTTALGKL
+77 GKTVAFLLTALGKL
-91 SKEQQSV
+91 DKEQAGV

-162 NNVDLSEV
+162 NNIDLSGV
-170 HTLVLDEFD
+170 HTMVLDEFD

-192 IISELHSLKH
+192 IISELHALQN
-202 KYLVSATKLEQI
+202 KYLVSATKLENI
-214 PAFTCIQNPV
+214 PAFTGIKNPV
-224 TIDFL
+224 VIDFL
-229 TGQSHRINYFGIHY
+229 VEKSHQINYFGVQMNDS
-243 IPTDKEGTLLELLCN
+243 DKLSLLLELLCN

-276 ITDFL
+276 ITDYL
-281 KSNGVVAAAYHGGM
+281 KDNGVIAVAYHGGM

-310 SADFLVSTDLAARGL
+310 STDFLVSTDLAARGL

-358 GVVFLFL
+358 GVVFMFL
-365 DAQKEV
+365 DSKKNV
-371 PAFIP
+371 PGFIP
-376 EHELYDV
+376 EHRDYEV
-383 IPDEPLPEAPKW
+383 IPNEPLPERPKW

-424 PDEIGLITVMDHSSF
+424 PDEIGLITVMDYSSF
-439 VAIRSDIAE
+439 VAISSDVAE
-448 QVVPELR
+448 EVVPELR
-455 DQKIKGKKQK
+455 DKKIKGKKQK

>member
-1 MFLIFKNHL
+1 MST
-10 CPNIGNLG
+10 PY
-18 FHENRAGSYGNM
+18 S
-30 YLCFMKIPHSNFSLE
+30 PFSLE
-45 KLGISS
+45 KLGITL
-51 LNEMQQEML
+51 LNEMQLQML
-60 QTSGTNNE
+60 ESSKTENE

-77 GKTVAFLTTALGKL
+77 GKTVAFLLTALGKL
-91 SKEQQSV
+91 DKEQPGV

-162 NNVDLSEV
+162 NNIDLSGV

-192 IISELHSLKH
+192 IIRELHSLAN
-202 KYLVSATKLEQI
+202 KYLVSATKLENI
-214 PAFTCIQNPV
+214 PVFTGIKNPAV
-224 TIDFL
+224 IDFL
-229 TGQSHRINYFGIHY
+229 VEKSHQINYFGIQMNDS
-243 IPTDKEGTLLELLCN
+243 DKLSTLLELLCN

-276 ITDFL
+276 ITEYL
-281 KSNGVVAAAYHGGM
+281 KDNGVIAVAYHGGM

-310 SADFLVSTDLAARGL
+310 STDFLVSTDLAARGL

-365 DAQKEV
+365 DSKKNV
-371 PAFIP
+371 PDFIP
-376 EHELYDV
+376 KHRDYEV
-383 IPDEPLPEAPKW
+383 IPNEPLPDRPKW

-424 PDEIGLITVMDHSSF
+424 PDEIGLITVMDYSSF
-439 VAIRSDIAE
+439 VAISSDIAE
-448 QVVPELR
+448 EVVPELR
-455 DQKIKGKKQK
+455 DKKIKGKKQK

>member
-1 MFLIFKNHL
+1 M
-10 CPNIGNLG
+10 NILN
-18 FHENRAGSYGNM
+18 
-30 YLCFMKIPHSNFSLE
+30 SNFSLE

-51 LNEMQQEML
+51 LNEMQEQML
-60 QTSGTNNE
+60 RSSKENNE

-77 GKTVAFLTTALGKL
+77 GKTVAFLLTALGKL
-91 SKEQQSV
+91 SKEQTSV

-162 NNVDLSEV
+162 NNIDLSEV

-192 IISELHSLKH
+192 IIRELHALKN
-202 KYLVSATKLEQI
+202 KYLVSATKLEVI
-214 PAFTCIQNPV
+214 PAFTQIRKPH

-229 TGQSHRINYFGIHY
+229 TEQSHQINYFGIHY
-243 IPTDKEGTLLELLCN
+243 RNTDKLETLLELLCN
-258 LPEGKTI
+258 LPQGKTI

-281 KSNGVVAAAYHGGM
+281 KSNGVIAVAYHGGM

-310 SADFLVSTDLAARGL
+310 SSDFLVSTDLAARGL
-325 DIPAVEHVIHYQLP
+325 DIPAVEHVIHYQLS

-358 GVVFLFL
+358 GVVFMFL
-365 DAQKEV
+365 DPEKTPPSFV
-371 PAFIP
+371 P
-376 EHELYDV
+376 EHKIYDV
-383 IPDEPLPEAPKW
+383 VPNEPLPEAPKW
-395 KTIYISAGKKDKVN
+395 KTIYISAGKKDKIN
-409 KVDIVGFLHKTGGLR
+409 KVDIVGFLHKMGGLR
-424 PDEIGLITVMDHSSF
+424 QDEIGLITVMDYSSF

-448 QVVPELR
+448 EVVPELR

>member
-1 MFLIFKNHL
+1 MNT
-10 CPNIGNLG
+10 P
-18 FHENRAGSYGNM
+18 
-30 YLCFMKIPHSNFSLE
+30 PSNFSLE

-60 QTSGTNNE
+60 HSSKTNKE

-77 GKTVAFLTTALGKL
+77 GKTIAFLLTALEKL
-91 SKEQQSV
+91 DKAQASV

-130 GGHSMRVEEN
+130 GGHSMRIEEN

-162 NNVDLSEV
+162 TNIDLSEV

-192 IISELHSLKH
+192 IIRELKSLQK
-202 KYLVSATKLEQI
+202 KYLISATKLGTI
-214 PAFTCIQNPV
+214 PPFTQIQNPV

-229 TGQSHRINYFGIHY
+229 VEKSHRINYFGVKMNE
-243 IPTDKEGTLLELLCN
+243 DKLGLLLELLCN

-281 KSNGVVAAAYHGGM
+281 RENKVVAVAYHGGM

-358 GVVFLFL
+358 GVVFMFL
-365 DAQKEV
+365 DPTKNV
-371 PAFIP
+371 PDFIP
-376 EHELYDV
+376 EHHDYEV
-383 IPDEPLPEAPKW
+383 IHNEPLPEPPKW
-395 KTIYISAGKKDKVN
+395 KTIYISGGKKDKIN

-424 PDEIGLITVMDHSSF
+424 PDEIGLITVLDYSSF
-439 VAIRSDIAE
+439 AAIRSDIAE
-448 QVVPELR
+448 EVVPELR
-455 DQKIKGKKQK
+455 NQKIKGKKQK

>member
-1 MFLIFKNHL
+1 MNI
-10 CPNIGNLG
+10 PN
-18 FHENRAGSYGNM
+18 SD
-30 YLCFMKIPHSNFSLE
+30 FSLE

-51 LNEMQQEML
+51 LNEMQQQML
-60 QTSGTNNE
+60 LSSKENDE

-77 GKTVAFLTTALGKL
+77 GKTVAFLLTALGKL
-91 SKEQQSV
+91 SKEQTSV

-162 NNVDLSEV
+162 NNIDLSEV

-192 IISELHSLKH
+192 IIRELYALKN
-202 KYLVSATKLEQI
+202 KYLVSATKLEVI
-214 PAFTCIQNPV
+214 PAFTQIQKPH

-229 TGQSHRINYFGIHY
+229 TEQRHQINYFGIHY
-243 IPTDKEGTLLELLCN
+243 HNTDKLETLLELLCN
-258 LPEGKTI
+258 LPQGKTI

-281 KSNGVVAAAYHGGM
+281 KSNGVVAVAYHGGM

-310 SADFLVSTDLAARGL
+310 SSDFLVSTDLAARGL
-325 DIPAVEHVIHYQLP
+325 DIPAVEHVIHYQLS

-358 GVVFLFL
+358 GVVFMFL
-365 DAQKEV
+365 DLEKTPPSFV
-371 PAFIP
+371 P
-376 EHELYDV
+376 EHKIYDV
-383 IPDEPLPEAPKW
+383 VPNEPLPEAPKW
-395 KTIYISAGKKDKVN
+395 KTIYISAGKKDKIN
-409 KVDIVGFLHKTGGLR
+409 KVDIVGFLHKMGGLR
-424 PDEIGLITVMDHSSF
+424 QDEIGLITVMDYSSF
-439 VAIRSDIAE
+439 AAIRSDIAE
-448 QVVPELR
+448 EVVPQLR

>member
-1 MFLIFKNHL
+1 
-10 CPNIGNLG
+10 
-18 FHENRAGSYGNM
+18 
-30 YLCFMKIPHSNFSLE
+30 MKISPDQQITRTFELMNTPQSNFSLE
-45 KLGISS
+45 KLGITS
-51 LNEMQQEML
+51 LNKMQQEML
-60 QTSGTNNE
+60 ESSKTNKE

-77 GKTVAFLTTALGKL
+77 GKTVAFLLTALEKL
-91 SKEQQSV
+91 NKEQTTV

-162 NNVDLSEV
+162 SNIDLSEV

-192 IISELHSLKH
+192 IISELKALQN
-202 KYLVSATKLEQI
+202 KYLVSATKLEKI
-214 PAFTCIQNPV
+214 PAFTQIKNPI

-229 TGQSHRINYFGIHY
+229 VEKSHQINYFGVKMNDE
-243 IPTDKEGTLLELLCN
+243 DKLGLLLELLCN

-265 IFCNHREPVVE
+265 VFCNHREPVVE

-281 KSNGVVAAAYHGGM
+281 KENGVIAVAYHGGM

-310 SADFLVSTDLAARGL
+310 SSNFLISTDLAARGL

-358 GVVFLFL
+358 GVVFMLL
-365 DAQKEV
+365 DAKKSV
-371 PAFIP
+371 PEFIP
-376 EHELYDV
+376 EHHDYEV
-383 IPDEPLPEAPKW
+383 IHNEPLPEPPKW

-409 KVDIVGFLHKTGGLR
+409 KIDIVGFLHKMGGLKQE
-424 PDEIGLITVMDHSSF
+424 EIGLITVMDYSSF
-439 VAIRSDIAE
+439 AAISSDVAED
-448 QVVPELR
+448 VVPELR

>member
-1 MFLIFKNHL
+1 M
-10 CPNIGNLG
+10 NILN
-18 FHENRAGSYGNM
+18 
-30 YLCFMKIPHSNFSLE
+30 SNFSLE

-51 LNEMQQEML
+51 LNEMQEQML
-60 QTSGTNNE
+60 RSSKENNE

-77 GKTVAFLTTALGKL
+77 GKTVAFLLTALGKL
-91 SKEQQSV
+91 SKEQTSV

-162 NNVDLSEV
+162 NNIDLSEV

-192 IISELHSLKH
+192 IIRELHALKN
-202 KYLVSATKLEQI
+202 KYLVSATKLEVI
-214 PAFTCIQNPV
+214 PAFTQIRKPH

-229 TGQSHRINYFGIHY
+229 TEQSHQINYFGIHY
-243 IPTDKEGTLLELLCN
+243 RNTDKLETLLELLCN
-258 LPEGKTI
+258 LPQGKTI

-281 KSNGVVAAAYHGGM
+281 KSNGIIAVAYHGGM

-310 SADFLVSTDLAARGL
+310 SSDFLVSTDLAARGL
-325 DIPAVEHVIHYQLP
+325 DIPAVEHVIHYQLS

-358 GVVFLFL
+358 GVVFMFL
-365 DAQKEV
+365 DPEKTPPSFV
-371 PAFIP
+371 P
-376 EHELYDV
+376 EHKIYDV
-383 IPDEPLPEAPKW
+383 VPNEPLPEAPKW
-395 KTIYISAGKKDKVN
+395 KTIYISAGKKDKIN
-409 KVDIVGFLHKTGGLR
+409 KVDIVGFLHKMGGLR
-424 PDEIGLITVMDHSSF
+424 QDEIGLITVMDYSSF
-439 VAIRSDIAE
+439 AAIRSDIAE
-448 QVVPELR
+448 EVVPELR
-455 DQKIKGKKQK
+455 NQKIKGKKQK

>member
-1 MFLIFKNHL
+1 MLESSKM
-10 CPNIGNLG
+10 
-18 FHENRAGSYGNM
+18 NR
-30 YLCFMKIPHSNFSLE
+30 
-45 KLGISS
+45 
-51 LNEMQQEML
+51 
-60 QTSGTNNE
+60 E

-77 GKTVAFLTTALGKL
+77 GKTVAFLLTALGKL
-91 SKEQQSV
+91 NKEQTTV

-116 FKKLSTGFKVNTCY
+116 FKKLNTGFKVNTCY

-162 NNVDLSEV
+162 NNIDLSEV

-192 IISELHSLKH
+192 IIGELHSLQN
-202 KYLVSATKLEQI
+202 KYLVSATKLENIPVFTQI
-214 PAFTCIQNPV
+214 KEPI

-229 TGQSHRINYFGIHY
+229 VEKSPQINYFGVQM
-243 IPTDKEGTLLELLCN
+243 TDSNKLELLLELLCN

-281 KSNGVVAAAYHGGM
+281 RENGVVAVGYHGGM

-358 GVVFLFL
+358 GVVFMFL
-365 DAQKEV
+365 DPKKDI
-371 PAFIP
+371 PFFIP
-376 EHELYDV
+376 EHHEYEV
-383 IPDEPLPEAPKW
+383 IHNEPLPEAPKW

-424 PDEIGLITVMDHSSF
+424 PDEIGLITVMDYSSF
-439 VAIRSDIAE
+439 VAISSEIAE
-448 QVVPELR
+448 EVVPELR
-455 DQKIKGKKQK
+455 DKKIKGKKQK

>member
-1 MFLIFKNHL
+1 M
-10 CPNIGNLG
+10 
-18 FHENRAGSYGNM
+18 
-30 YLCFMKIPHSNFSLE
+30 LE
-45 KLGISS
+45 SS
-51 LNEMQQEML
+51 K
-60 QTSGTNNE
+60 TNPE

-77 GKTVAFLTTALGKL
+77 GKTVAFLLTALAKL
-91 SKEQQSV
+91 NKEQTSV

-162 NNVDLSEV
+162 NNIDLSEV

-192 IISELHSLKH
+192 IIRELHALH
-202 KYLVSATKLEQI
+202 NKYLVSATKLEVI
-214 PAFTCIQNPV
+214 PAFTGIKHPE

-229 TGQSHRINYFGIHY
+229 VEKSHQINYFGVNMDDS
-243 IPTDKEGTLLELLCN
+243 DKLGLLLELLCN

-276 ITDFL
+276 IVDFL
-281 KSNGVVAAAYHGGM
+281 KENGVIAVAYHGGM

-358 GVVFLFL
+358 GVVFMFL
-365 DAQKEV
+365 DSKKNV
-371 PAFIP
+371 PDFIP
-376 EHELYDV
+376 EHNHYEV
-383 IPDEPLPEAPKW
+383 IPNEPLPERPKW

-424 PDEIGLITVMDHSSF
+424 PDEIGLITVMDYSSF
-439 VAIRSDIAE
+439 VAISSEIAE
-448 QVVPELR
+448 EVVPELR
-455 DQKIKGKKQK
+455 DKKIKGKKQK